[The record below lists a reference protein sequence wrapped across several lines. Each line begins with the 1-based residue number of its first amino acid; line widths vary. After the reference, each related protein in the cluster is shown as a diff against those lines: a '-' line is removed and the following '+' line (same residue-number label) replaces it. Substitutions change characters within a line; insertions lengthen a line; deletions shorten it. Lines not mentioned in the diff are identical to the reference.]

1 VDPGD
6 VVEPQ
11 EGGVNSAGACSN
23 MDRES
28 TAYEESEPLPGAP
41 AVRGCR
47 AVAGE
52 QLGLPRR

>member
-1 VDPGD
+1 VS
-6 VVEPQ
+6 
-11 EGGVNSAGACSN
+11 SAGACSY

-28 TAYEESEPLPGAP
+28 TAYEESKPLPGVP

-52 QLGLPRR
+52 AR